1 MIRLQ
6 GQCLSLYWDG
16 KPCTFLKQFSY
27 FWLLL
32 MVLGGV
38 KHGPSHDCFVCNN
51 EFYYVSGDTLMGQT
65 SRIVVAEACV
75 QALDLPCTIGQTY
88 EINSIEVRSQFVHLS

>member
-1 MIRLQ
+1 
-6 GQCLSLYWDG
+6 
-16 KPCTFLKQFSY
+16 
-27 FWLLL
+27 